1 MRYYLA
7 PTIGKGAELDPYRPK
22 ITEYQC
28 SWAAVYSSPDE
39 TESIVAV
46 SATEEVF
53 AKIDADSDIV
63 FLGDD
68 LDEAMTTEEFQRI
81 APDGQVMV
89 SA

>member
-7 PTIGKGAELDPYRPK
+7 PTIGTGTEADPYRPK
-22 ITEYQC
+22 VADYQC
-28 SWAAVYSSPDE
+28 NWAAVYSTPDE
-39 TESIVAV
+39 TEAIVAV
-46 SATEEVF
+46 SATEDVF
-53 AKIDADSDIV
+53 DLIGADADMI

-89 SA
+89 SG